1 MSDIDKILDEIDEV
15 IDKASPFPLTAHKLI
30 IDGDRLK
37 DLIYDMREN
46 LPQEIQKA
54 NIIVHD
60 CERLKKEAE
69 VKAEDIIR
77 QAEDRARN
85 LVSENEITKQ
95 AKQKAYEMLMQAQ
108 NKSKDVK
115 NAANIYVENLLS
127 DTEAYF
133 HQNLQEVK
141 RTRQQ
146 ILNVKK

>member
-1 MSDIDKILDEIDEV
+1 MSDIDEILDEIDEV
-15 IDKASPFPLTAHKLI
+15 IDKGTNVPLASHKI
-30 IDGDRLK
+30 VIDGDRLK

-54 NIIVHD
+54 KLITFECDRI
-60 CERLKKEAE
+60 KKEAE
-69 VKAEDIIR
+69 VKAEEIIR

-85 LVSENEITKQ
+85 MVADHEISKQ
-95 AKQKAYEMLMQAQ
+95 AKQKAYELLMQAQ

-133 HQNLQEVK
+133 QQNLQEVK

-146 ILNVKK
+146 IINVKK